1 MATAFEAHASEPII
15 ERVMSSDSF
24 LSAELAKAPL
34 REQHGSLI
42 ADISHLPNDL
52 KIVIQGAREHN
63 LKNADLEFPRNR
75 MVVFTGLSGS
85 GKSSMAFDTLFA
97 EGQRRYVESL
107 SAYARQFLG
116 QMDKPDVDFTEGLS
130 PAVSID
136 QKTTNR
142 NPRST
147 VGTITEIYDYL
158 RLLFARTGVPH
169 CPVCGAEVSAQTP
182 QQMVD
187 RLLANPERTRFQILA
202 PVVRGRKG
210 EFEDLLDLLRGDG
223 YARALIDGQMRQLS
237 DDITLTKQK
246 KHTIEVV
253 VDRLVIKN
261 GIRQRLTDSVET
273 ALRLA
278 NGLMVADFVDRDEN
292 DPLRRVPFSEHMACP
307 NGHTLELDEIEPRTF
322 SFNAPYGA
330 CPECTGLGFSLAIDP
345 ELVVPDPD
353 KTLNEGA
360 IEPWMMT
367 KSTGDYYRHLLEG
380 LASELGFD
388 LDTPWKDLPEEVRQA
403 IMYGKDFKVT
413 VSYRNRWGRMR
424 EYSTGFEGVVRS
436 LMRRHEETDSEQRK
450 QYYESYMREVPCAV
464 CHGKRLKPEVLA
476 VTVEGKSIADVC
488 DMSAERGLAWINEL
502 DLSGAKA
509 QIAGEVVKEIRA
521 RLGFLN
527 DVGLNYLTLSRAAK
541 TLSGGEAQRIRLAT
555 QIGSGLVGVMY
566 VLDEPSIGL
575 HQRDN
580 ARLIDTLHHLRD
592 LGNTLI
598 VVEHDEDTI
607 RSADWLVDIGP
618 GAGEH
623 GGEVVYSGPADHLVD
638 ATRSITG
645 DYIAGRRRIEVP
657 KKRRKTRTTK
667 QLTVVGARENNL
679 KDLTVRFPLGV
690 MTCVTGVSG
699 SGKSTLVNQILYPV
713 LADKLNGARIVPGKH
728 TRVEGVNQ
736 CDKVIHVDQNPIG
749 RTPRSNPAT
758 YTGVWDK
765 IRMLFAKTPEAQVRG
780 YGPGRFS
787 FNVKGGRCEACHGD
801 GTLKI
806 EMNFLPDVYVECEE
820 CHGKRYNRETLEV
833 KYNGKTVA
841 DILDMPISEAAEF
854 FKAYPAIS
862 RYLDTLVQVGLGY
875 IRLGQPA
882 TTLSGGESQRV
893 KLATELQRR
902 STGKTVY
909 ILDEP
914 TTGLHFEDVNKLLVV
929 LQGLVDKGNTVIVIE
944 HNLDVVKSSDWII
957 DLGPEGGEG
966 GGTIVAEG
974 TPEHVV
980 QCDESWTGRF
990 LSPLL
995 K

>member
-116 QMDKPDVDFTEGLS
+116 QMDKPDVDFIEGLS

-158 RLLFARTGVPH
+158 RLLFARNGVPH

-253 VDRLVIKN
+253 VDRLVIKD

-502 DLSGAKA
+502 DLSGAKV

-657 KKRRKTRTTK
+657 KKRRKTRATK

-728 TRVEGVNQ
+728 ARVEGVDL